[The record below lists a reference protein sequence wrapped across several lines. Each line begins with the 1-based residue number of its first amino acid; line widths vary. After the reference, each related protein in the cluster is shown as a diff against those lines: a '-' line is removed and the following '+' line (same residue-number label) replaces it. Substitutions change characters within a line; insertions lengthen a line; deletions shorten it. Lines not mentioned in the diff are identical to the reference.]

1 MNHLDVKQL
10 RERLFE
16 IALLRIEEEHPD
28 LTRAARRALA
38 REQVRQIVKSVKEN
52 VNEARSQP
60 TFEA

>member
-16 IALLRIEEEHPD
+16 IALLRIKEEHPD

-38 REQVRQIVKSVKEN
+38 AEQVRQIVKTVKEN